1 MLANPFMPH
10 PRAAAPG
17 RQGCRRLGQARACC
31 DSYCLEGVPLDSGR
45 THERGGS
52 SVLLLLH
59 PPRLIRVLTAGMQ
72 PGTFGLATPP
82 VPMMQRIS
90 RRAGLAA
97 VVAAAEVVSVSPI
110 TRLKRDIRDISPV
123 RRACRGTVAVAFC
136 GFRDRKTA
144 IFGGLLRLS
153 GRTVAKA
160 VIEVV
165 AALLGKW

>member
-1 MLANPFMPH
+1 
-10 PRAAAPG
+10 
-17 RQGCRRLGQARACC
+17 
-31 DSYCLEGVPLDSGR
+31 
-45 THERGGS
+45 
-52 SVLLLLH
+52 
-59 PPRLIRVLTAGMQ
+59 
-72 PGTFGLATPP
+72 
-82 VPMMQRIS
+82 MMQRIS
-90 RRAGLAA
+90 RRAGLVA

-165 AALLGKW
+165 AALLGKWIGAPVGRKYGLACGNCANCGNLRLEGGLRSFCSFRNGDPQFGDSLASGGAAARPWGY